1 MPWGVSG
8 TLHSLQD
15 MQEMQD
21 RQEQQVVLLTAEQV
35 SRLLHIDAS
44 TVYRMAGDG
53 RLAAVKV
60 GRQWRFPADRIS
72 RLLDL
77 DDGIDGATNLTEL
90 TAIDADRAQP
100 VIDVAADLLGVM
112 MVVTDMQGRPLTEVA
127 NPCPWFTDR
136 ASEPDVV
143 QRCAA
148 EWQALADDLDFDP
161 RFQVGALGFECA
173 RAFVRDGSQLVGMV
187 LAGGV
192 APDAGQPAPAR
203 NDLYTLDPGQRQHVL
218 ATLPKVAATLSRV
231 AQAATTA

>member
-1 MPWGVSG
+1 
-8 TLHSLQD
+8 
-15 MQEMQD
+15 MQSMQN
-21 RQEQQVVLLTAEQV
+21 RQEQQVTLLTAEQV
-35 SRLLHIDAS
+35 SQLLHIDAS

-77 DDGIDGATNLTEL
+77 DGGIDSAAHSTEL
-90 TAIDADRAQP
+90 AAIDADRAQP

-112 MVVTDMQGRPLTEVA
+112 MVVTDMQGRPLTAVA
-127 NPCPWFTDR
+127 NPCPWFTDH
-136 ASEPDVV
+136 ASDPDMV

-148 EWQALADDLDFDP
+148 EWHALADDLDFDP
-161 RFQVGALGFECA
+161 RFQIGALGFECA

-192 APDAGQPAPAR
+192 APDGERAGPA
-203 NDLYTLDPGQRQHVL
+203 NSDLYTLEPDQRQHVL

-231 AQAATTA
+231 AHAATTA